1 MGTAIECSNSYCQ
14 ITVANIAPPKAVL
27 STVKT
32 FVGKVFCIIVI
43 DANLMY
49 VSMYIIWS

>member
-1 MGTAIECSNSYCQ
+1 MAIIRLS
-14 ITVANIAPPKAVL
+14 KAVL

-49 VSMYIIWS
+49 ASMYIIWS